1 MAGSVRVSMTV
12 NGVHESADVEP
23 RLLLVHF
30 LRETLGLTG
39 THVGCD
45 TSNCGACTVHV
56 NGDAVKSCTLL
67 AVQADGAEIKTIEG
81 MGQEGDL
88 HPLQEAFW
96 EHHGL
101 QCGYCTP
108 GMIMASADLLQRNPK
123 PSEQE
128 VREALAGNLCRCTG
142 YHNIVKAVLA
152 AAEHPQRASAA
163 PPEPSAGGGEPGEA
177 AASRG
182 LGACPPSTI
191 PPPPGPGSAG
201 RSSARRTRG

>member
-1 MAGSVRVSMTV
+1 MAESVQVSVTV
-12 NGVHESADVEP
+12 NGAARSADVEP

-45 TSNCGACTVHV
+45 TSNCGACTVHL
-56 NGDAVKSCTLL
+56 NGEAVKSCTLL
-67 AVQADGAEIKTIEG
+67 AAQADGAEITTIEG
-81 MGQEGDL
+81 MGTEGAL

-108 GMIMASADLLQRNPK
+108 GMIMAAADLLQRNSD
-123 PSEQE
+123 PSEHE

-142 YHNIVKAVLA
+142 YHNIVKAVQH
-152 AAEHPQRASAA
+152 AAELQRAATAPEPGREAA
-163 PPEPSAGGGEPGEA
+163 PAPATQEVSA
-177 AASRG
+177 
-182 LGACPPSTI
+182 
-191 PPPPGPGSAG
+191 
-201 RSSARRTRG
+201 